1 MRALSGGLRPIVAKL
16 TRTRA
21 SPSGTSRSALA
32 LRAWARL
39 AFRTRLMLATG
50 ALFIVLVAL
59 RIHGSSIAL
68 AAAWWAPEEAREAFV
83 AAPIVAGLEG
93 AARAQAKKWLMT
105 EPRRIRFD
113 EWANEGTPYALAQFT
128 HEPQFPLIN
137 RNVGAGQNMLVLPWA
152 PVLHPVLVARPMTWG
167 YLLLGPERGLAWS
180 WWLQSLGCFV
190 ALFLL
195 LELIVPGR
203 PWLAVLG
210 SFWFCS
216 SAYVVC
222 WSLWPAYVTG
232 LGVFALLGVYWL
244 TTSLRPAVIL
254 GSGLLA
260 ALAFSAFCMQLY
272 PPWQVPLGYTFVA
285 IFLGLLWR
293 DRPAARVRHLLWLR
307 LSALG
312 LSLVT
317 ALLVLGLFF
326 HATHDALVA
335 FAESDYPGQRRL
347 LGGDAPAWRLFGGFF
362 NFFTKNFYA
371 VTQEESPHDF
381 NPSES
386 AGFFLLLPAVVVAA
400 IVSPRI
406 RARLGP
412 MVWALLPWVLLLGY
426 FCVSEVPQWFAE
438 VTLLGHAQGYRAQ
451 LALGLASIVCCIRL
465 LAVSSGLPIDRETL
479 RTAIVV
485 FLICAGLYLWQ
496 GLELESRVHLFVRA
510 LPQPVMVVAVVAA
523 ALSALAAAGHSRAF
537 APVLVLGLLL
547 TSGNFN
553 PLAVGFPDWRKS
565 ELATAIRDVLATND
579 AVQGGAEPPLWLT
592 YGGDYPSAGTLATLM
607 GARSLGGV
615 YYYPQPELWAP
626 LDPKG
631 KQRFRY
637 NRFAITRLNYG
648 ELKSSRIEFQTRGPS
663 LLTVTASPLNPKLWR
678 MGARYVL
685 TFGNEEGLARSKLE
699 LLNRGRNFAIWRI
712 PAPRVPRGPRLVG
725 SRPAP

>member
-1 MRALSGGLRPIVAKL
+1 VRALGGELRHVTKLARMGALPSGGASRRPI
-16 TRTRA
+16 
-21 SPSGTSRSALA
+21 LA
-32 LRAWARL
+32 MRAWAKL
-39 AFRTRLMLATG
+39 AFRTRLLLAT
-50 ALFIVLVAL
+50 AVLFVVLVAL

-68 AAAWWAPEEAREAFV
+68 AASWWAPDEARQAVV
-83 AAPIVAGLEG
+83 AAPIVAALEG
-93 AARAQAKKWLMT
+93 EAQARAKQWLMT

-128 HEPQFPLIN
+128 HEPRFPVIN
-137 RNVGAGQNMLVLPWA
+137 TNVGAGQNMLVLPWA
-152 PVLHPVLVARPMTWG
+152 PVLHPMLVARPMTWG

-180 WWLQSLGCFV
+180 WWIQSLGCFV

-195 LELIVPGR
+195 FELIVPGR
-203 PWLAVLG
+203 PWLALLG

-216 SAYVVC
+216 SAYVVW

-244 TTSLRPAVIL
+244 LTSMRPAVIL

-260 ALAFSAFCMQLY
+260 ALAFSGFCTQLY

-285 IFLGLLWR
+285 IFVGLLWR
-293 DRPAARVRHLLWLR
+293 DRPLARMQQLLWLR

-317 ALLVLGLFF
+317 ALLVLGLFL
-326 HATHDALVA
+326 HVTHDALVA
-335 FAESDYPGQRRL
+335 FAESDYPGQRRS
-347 LGGDAPAWRLFGGFF
+347 LGGDGPAWRLFGGFF
-362 NFFTKNFYA
+362 NFFTKSFWA
-371 VTQEESPHDF
+371 VTREEAPHDF

-400 IVSPRI
+400 LVSPRI

-412 MVWALLPWVLLLGY
+412 VVWALLPWVLVLGS
-426 FCVSEVPQWFAE
+426 FCVTGVPQWFAE

-465 LAVSSGLPIDRETL
+465 VAVSSRLPVDRETL
-479 RTAIVV
+479 RVGVAV
-485 FLICAGLYLWQ
+485 FLLCVGLYLWQ
-496 GLELESRVHLFVRA
+496 GLELESQVHLFARA
-510 LPQPVMVVAVVAA
+510 LPQAVLLVAALAA
-523 ALSALAAAGHSRAF
+523 ALSALAAVGRTRSF
-537 APVLVLGLLL
+537 ALILVLGLLV

-565 ELATAIRDVLATND
+565 ELGTAISDVLEND
-579 AVQGGAEPPLWLT
+579 AAVEDGRAPPLWLT
-592 YGGDYPSAGTLATLM
+592 YGGDYPTAGTLAVLM
-607 GARSLGGV
+607 GARALGGV

-637 NRFAITRLNYG
+637 NRFAITRLDYG
-648 ELKSSRIEFQTRGPS
+648 EPKSSRIEFQTRGPS
-663 LLTVTASPLNPKLWR
+663 LLTVTAPPLSHRLWN

-685 TFGNEEGLARSKLE
+685 TFGNESGLPRAKLE
-699 LLNRGRNFAIWRI
+699 LLHRGRNFAIYRI
-712 PAPRVPRGPRLVG
+712 PAPRNPVRRAQTA
-725 SRPAP
+725 RKR